1 MSELRWDPIKRHWV
15 IIAADRGRR
24 PNDFFTA
31 ETPPSMTSCPFCY
44 GNEDKC
50 PHEIFAI
57 RPSGPPNAPNWK
69 VRVIPNKYPVLRVE
83 GEVKSRANGPY
94 DVMNGIGAHEIII
107 ETPEHGKGM
116 ADLGVAEI
124 SDVLKAYR
132 FRILDLRNDIR
143 LRYMVLFKNHGVR
156 SGTTLSHSHS
166 QLIAVP
172 LVPPVAVTELGVCR
186 EFFEQKD
193 RCIFCDILDF
203 ELQAGDRIVKEFPE
217 YVLFTPYASCLPF
230 ELRLFPKKHCHDFA
244 LLSDAELDELA
255 RAMKDMLLRLKE
267 VLKDPSYNFILH
279 TAPSLLPRPGRP
291 DFWKS
296 IEYDYH
302 WHIELV
308 PRITPIAGFE
318 WGSGFFI
325 NPTPPEEAAAF
336 LREATGSFSEP
347 DV

>member
-31 ETPPSMTSCPFCY
+31 ETPTSMTSCPFCY

-50 PHEIFAI
+50 PQEIFAI

-116 ADLGVAEI
+116 ADLTVAEI
-124 SDVLKAYR
+124 SGVLKAYR

-203 ELQAGDRIVKEFPE
+203 ELQTGDRIVKEFPE

-244 LLSDAELDELA
+244 LLSDPELDELA

-336 LREATGSFSEP
+336 LRDATGNFSVP